1 MYVTSKP
8 DVETQA
14 FIQNSQDIFTVLGD
28 CLTNSLL
35 EYLRYDLT
43 YEKLFTHSLSEAD
56 ILYKVKHQVGN
67 HAASFLG
74 C

>member
-1 MYVTSKP
+1 MEK
-8 DVETQA
+8 QA
-14 FIQNSQDIFTVLGD
+14 FVQNSQDIFTVPGD
-28 CLTNSLL
+28 LLSKSLL

-43 YEKLFTHSLSEAD
+43 YEKLFTQSLSEAG
-56 ILYKVKHQVGN
+56 ILYKVKPRVGN

>member
-14 FIQNSQDIFTVLGD
+14 FVQNSQDIVTVPGD
-28 CLTNSLL
+28 LLTNSLL

-43 YEKLFTHSLSEAD
+43 YEKLFTQSLSEAD
-56 ILYKVKHQVGN
+56 ILYKVKCQVGN

>member
-14 FIQNSQDIFTVLGD
+14 FVQNSQDIFTVLGD

-43 YEKLFTHSLSEAD
+43 YEKLFTQSLSEAD

>member
-14 FIQNSQDIFTVLGD
+14 FVQNSQDIFTVLGD